1 MATQTVPTT
10 ARRMAQATARFLD
23 SLLPE
28 QRARIEY
35 HYLDVERVYW
45 IHRPQ
50 NRHGLPIRDMTPA
63 QRRLAFAV
71 MESGLSADAL
81 PEGPGHH

>member
-10 ARRMAQATARFLD
+10 ARRMARATARFLD

-50 NRHGLPIRDMTPA
+50 NRHGLPI
-63 QRRLAFAV
+63 QGHERRR
-71 MESGLSADAL
+71 SGAWPL
-81 PEGPGHH
+81 PSWRAA